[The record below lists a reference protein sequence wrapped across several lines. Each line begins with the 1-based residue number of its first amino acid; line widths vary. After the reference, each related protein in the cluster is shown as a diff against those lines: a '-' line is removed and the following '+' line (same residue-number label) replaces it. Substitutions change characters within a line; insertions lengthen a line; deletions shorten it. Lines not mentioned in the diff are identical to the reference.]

1 VTDASDPEFATFCH
15 ISEYGEAGY
24 RNLHRLLAFSAPL
37 NLWAPSSL
45 LVRHSSRISST
56 DFIRYVDE
64 GLIRI
69 HAREEWITDRTR
81 RDGHPWEGAAWNAE
95 IDGALLAIARQDE
108 REPASARRVV
118 IAPPEEGMDR
128 AAAYLDANPDQ
139 VTRWHRIFNSATAHT
154 KLPAGT
160 REAAERARD
169 RGPDAVAGAILRD
182 AFNHGL
188 AIRGTGS
195 DVPLL
200 LSSADRQFLKLLEE
214 SWAPARPQPK
224 RAEPMM
230 FSELAGQLIEVLRH
244 LDIHRGPRDIDSFLR
259 GKGRRYLV
267 TWLHDICLRYRE
279 LDPRHVDGII
289 IRELRSQLDRGTFA
303 KPVREA
309 LTHPVTTSGGVVG
322 FVLAAVECVQD
333 PSNQLALTGMAAAA
347 VGVAGGL
354 AKQFGITPGSYDGPQ
369 WPFLYAYRS
378 LARPRQLR
386 TLRHVMSEFR

>member
-1 VTDASDPEFATFCH
+1 MTEAPAPEFPTFCH

-37 NLWAPSSL
+37 NLWAPSSPL
-45 LVRHSSRISST
+45 IRHSSHISPA
-56 DFIRYVDE
+56 DFVRYVDE
-64 GLIRI
+64 GMIRV
-69 HAREEWITDRTR
+69 HAREEWITDRAR
-81 RDGHPWEGAAWNAE
+81 RDAHPWEGAAWDPK
-95 IDGALLAIARQDE
+95 IDSALLAIARQDE
-108 REPASARRVV
+108 REPEAARRVV

-139 VTRWHRIFNSATAHT
+139 VKRWYRIFSTATAHT

-160 REAAERARD
+160 RESAERARD
-169 RGPDAVAGAILRD
+169 HGPAAVALAILRD

-214 SWAPARPQPK
+214 SWAPTRSRPK

-230 FSELAGQLIEVLRH
+230 FSQLAGQLIDVLRH

-267 TWLHDICLRYRE
+267 AWLHDICLRYRE
-279 LDPRHVDGII
+279 LDPRYVDGII

-309 LTHPVTTSGGVVG
+309 LTHPVITSGGVVG
-322 FVLAAVECVQD
+322 FVLAAAECVQD
-333 PSNQLALTGMAAAA
+333 PGNQIALTGMAAAA

-378 LARPRQLR
+378 PARARQMR
-386 TLRHVMSEFR
+386 TLRHVMSEF

>member
-1 VTDASDPEFATFCH
+1 MDASDAEFATFCH

-45 LVRHSSRISST
+45 LIRHASRMSPAG
-56 DFIRYVDE
+56 FVRYVDK
-64 GLIRI
+64 GMIRI
-69 HAREEWITDRTR
+69 HARAEWITDRAK
-81 RDGHPWEGAAWNAE
+81 RDGHPWEGAAWDPE
-95 IDGALLAIARQDE
+95 IDGALRDIARQDE
-108 REPASARRVV
+108 GEPVSAQRVV
-118 IAPPEEGMDR
+118 IAAPEEGKR
-128 AAAYLDANPDQ
+128 LAADYLRANPGQ
-139 VTRWHRIFNSATAHT
+139 VKRWHRIFSSATAHT

-160 REAAERARD
+160 RESAERSRD
-169 RGPDAVAGAILRD
+169 GGPDAVALAILRD

-200 LSSADRQFLKLLEE
+200 LSAADRQFLKLLEE

-230 FSELAGQLIEVLRH
+230 FSELAGQLVEVLRH
-244 LDIHRGPRDIDSFLR
+244 LDIHRGPRDLDSFMK

-267 TWLHDICLRYRE
+267 AWLRDVCLRYRE

-289 IRELRSQLDRGTFA
+289 IRELRSQLDRGTFSR
-303 KPVREA
+303 PVRDA

-322 FVLAAVECVQD
+322 FVLAAAECVHN
-333 PSNQLALTGMAAAA
+333 PGNELALTGMAAAA

-354 AKQFGITPGSYDGPQ
+354 AKQFGITPSSYDGPQ

-378 LARPRQLR
+378 PARARQLR